1 MNIRER
7 IQKVDQLI
15 ADVELQLGR
24 LSGSLPSLRS
34 FINMCLIVF
43 IILLMT
49 GSHVVYQTVYV
60 DSVPVVDLGV
70 CAPVIRYIEQTVYV
84 DKPAREQLFVF
95 DDSMYSR
102 IQR

>member
-1 MNIRER
+1 MNLRER
-7 IQKVDQLI
+7 IHKVDQLV

-24 LSGSLPSLRS
+24 LSGSLPSLPS
-34 FINMCLIVF
+34 LINLLLIVF
-43 IILLMT
+43 VCLLLT
-49 GSHVVYQTVYV
+49 VKHVVYQTVYV

-70 CAPVIRYIEQTVYV
+70 CAPTIRYIEQTVYI
-84 DKPAREQLFVF
+84 DKPAKEQLFVF